1 MVDTVKRG
9 DHTLFIG
16 EVVDVGAS
24 NIAAEPFTLAQA
36 GWSYGG

>member
-1 MVDTVKRG
+1 MDADLKKQV
-9 DHTLFIG
+9 G